1 MKNKKALI
9 TAILFVLFP
18 IFSLAQN
25 GGAGERAR
33 IGTEAETEAQKVRIE
48 AREQVRIENQQRV
61 DELKAEALKRRVEA
75 KNRVQER
82 LLQMHNRVIEVY
94 GSMIK
99 RLNTLAER
107 IDTRIQKLEVEGL
120 DMTESKKLLEE
131 AEKKIEDATNKLSSI
146 KLGTSVNYEN
156 QEEART
162 EFNTLRQE
170 MQELRTLLRDAH
182 RALVLTIQSVKP
194 GQMDTNTETES

>member
-1 MKNKKALI
+1 MKNKKTLMSMV
-9 TAILFVLFP
+9 LFVLIPVFV
-18 IFSLAQN
+18 FAQN
-25 GGAGERAR
+25 DRVEERER
-33 IGTEAETEAQKVRIE
+33 VKTEAETEAQKVRIE

-61 DELKAEALKRRVEA
+61 EELKAEALKRRVEA

-146 KLGTSVNYEN
+146 KLSTSVNYDN

-170 MQELRTLLRDAH
+170 MQELKTLLRDAH
-182 RALVLTIQSVKP
+182 RALVLTIQSIKP
-194 GQMDTNTETES
+194 GQMDTNTEIES